1 VYLFGGYYKSFL
13 SGKPSHSSLF
23 AYLPISSSPAA
34 QIERGQ
40 KVFSKMCDSYP
51 LEASN
56 VSLSRVKKA
65 LTNLKIFAFGFIEAV
80 STRLPGGKEKN
91 HVT

>member
-1 VYLFGGYYKSFL
+1 LYYKSFL

-34 QIERGQ
+34 QIERGL

-65 LTNLKIFAFGFIEAV
+65 LTNLKIFAFGLIEAV
-80 STRLPGGKEKN
+80 STRLPGGKKKN
-91 HVT
+91 YVT

>member
-1 VYLFGGYYKSFL
+1 
-13 SGKPSHSSLF
+13 
-23 AYLPISSSPAA
+23 
-34 QIERGQ
+34 
-40 KVFSKMCDSYP
+40 MCDSYP

-80 STRLPGGKEKN
+80 STRIPGGKEKN